1 MRPASRTRDAAE
13 TAPTR
18 LRQGIAMVEEG
29 TVPANLSFNA
39 EHTWLR
45 VEPDGRGRVG
55 VTHYAQK
62 QLKDVVFVEL
72 PEPGS
77 AVKFME
83 PFGVIE
89 SAKATN
95 DLYSPA
101 SGTVMRVNEA
111 LRDDPGLVNRDPYG
125 DGWMIV
131 IALSRPD
138 EMERLISPT
147 DYRAL
152 VGTKE

>member
-1 MRPASRTRDAAE
+1 
-13 TAPTR
+13 
-18 LRQGIAMVEEG
+18 
-29 TVPANLSFNA
+29 
-39 EHTWLR
+39 
-45 VEPDGRGRVG
+45 
-55 VTHYAQK
+55 
-62 QLKDVVFVEL
+62 
-72 PEPGS
+72 
-77 AVKFME
+77 
-83 PFGVIE
+83 
-89 SAKATN
+89 
-95 DLYSPA
+95 
-101 SGTVMRVNEA
+101 MRVNEA